1 MIYFHDVF
9 NGQKYM
15 ILTTK
20 ILQEQLNNY
29 SNPNNKIKRMV
40 KKRELYPIRKGLYE
54 NNENVSP
61 KYLANAIYGP
71 SYISFNY
78 ALSYY
83 GLIPE
88 AVHQVTSATM
98 LKGKKKEYSNAF
110 GNFSYRDIPAE
121 AYPYGINIIT
131 ENGYSYMIATKEK
144 ALCDKLYELPNIKN
158 QKDLENVLFE
168 DMRIDRLL
176 FEELNRQ
183 DIFFIAPKYYS
194 NNLKLLVSYL
204 RRRKYHE

>member
-1 MIYFHDVF
+1 
-9 NGQKYM
+9 M

-40 KKRELYPIRKGLYE
+40 EKKELYPIRKGLYE

-131 ENGYSYMIATKEK
+131 ENGYSYMLATKEK

-158 QKDLENVLFE
+158 QKDLENILFE
-168 DMRIDRLL
+168 DMRIDKLQ

-183 DIFFIAPKYYS
+183 DIYFIAPKYYS
-194 NNLKLLVSYL
+194 NNLKLLATFL
-204 RRRKYHE
+204 RRKYHE